1 MLVWPSRGSR
11 SSLTVR
17 GWDGGSQIANPT
29 ACRKQTTAWEG
40 RQVKYGV
47 VRNGILL
54 HGPRGGGKTFL
65 AEATAGEFDL
75 NYYYLSSP
83 ALLNM

>member
-1 MLVWPSRGSR
+1 MEEAK
-11 SSLTVR
+11 
-17 GWDGGSQIANPT
+17 SQI
-29 ACRKQTTAWEG
+29 
-40 RQVKYGV
+40 RQLVESRLQPGKFVKYGV

-54 HGPRGGGKTFL
+54 QRPRGSGKTFL

>member
-1 MLVWPSRGSR
+1 
-11 SSLTVR
+11 
-17 GWDGGSQIANPT
+17 
-29 ACRKQTTAWEG
+29 
-40 RQVKYGV
+40 V